1 MFFMCMC
8 YWIKWQ
14 EEKKEPDYG
23 FLNALW
29 TNAINLGILLGDI

>member
-1 MFFMCMC
+1 MCMC

-29 TNAINLGILLGDI
+29 TNTINLGILLGDI